1 MKSLLSLVT
10 CLAVIGVK
18 SDDAASS
25 EFARVDRA
33 VNANVC
39 DSWDLDGEEF
49 DVVGYDDNGGPLLGA
64 TGRSRGGAQRGGFG
78 RGGGQHSSSRSAQR
92 GHAATGRGGSM
103 QRGGQ
108 GFPGLPQGVHAPSWM
123 NGAWGVNPPNEM
135 LHVMPLVADTNGGV
149 FTSAISAVEFIA
161 RPQKPFRG
169 ERLITTVTRAGAAGA
184 LPVSTG
190 IFVGVDLQ
198 QVESGNIPIETW
210 LATAFGVRLAMVDA
224 LPGIEIRV
232 PVIIAGAAITSTDTV
247 TVTVTVLGR
256 VLA

>member
-1 MKSLLSLVT
+1 M
-10 CLAVIGVK
+10 
-18 SDDAASS
+18 
-25 EFARVDRA
+25 
-33 VNANVC
+33 
-39 DSWDLDGEEF
+39 SWDLDGEEF
-49 DVVGYDDNGGPLLGA
+49 DVVGYADDGSPLLGA
-64 TGRSRGGAQRGGFG
+64 TGRSRGGAGRGQGAFG
-78 RGGGQHSSSRSAQR
+78 RTAHGGQSRGAQR
-92 GHAATGRGGSM
+92 GHAPTASRGFGS
-103 QRGGQ
+103 RGQ
-108 GFPGLPQGVHAPSWM
+108 GFQGMSHPGAFPGLPSGVQAPPWM

-135 LHVMPLVADTNGGV
+135 LHVMPLVAQTNGGV
-149 FTSAISAVEFIA
+149 FTAAITAVEFIA

-198 QVESGNIPIETW
+198 QVESGDIPIETW

-232 PVIIAGAAITSTDTV
+232 PVIITGAAITSTDTV
-247 TVTVTVLGR
+247 TVTITVLGR

>member
-1 MKSLLSLVT
+1 M
-10 CLAVIGVK
+10 
-18 SDDAASS
+18 
-25 EFARVDRA
+25 
-33 VNANVC
+33 
-39 DSWDLDGEEF
+39 SWDVDGEEF
-49 DVVGYDDNGGPLLGA
+49 DVVGYDHDGSPLLGA
-64 TGRSRGGAQRGGFG
+64 TGRTSRGGFG
-78 RGGGQHSSSRSAQR
+78 RGGGGSGSRGAQR
-92 GHAATGRGGSM
+92 GPGATGRGGAG
-103 QRGGQ
+103 QRGGMQ
-108 GFPGLPQGVHAPSWM
+108 QSRGGAGFPGLPAGVHAPPWM

-135 LHVMPLVADTNGGV
+135 LHVMPLVPDLNGGV
-149 FTSAISAVEFIA
+149 FTAAFTAIEYIA

-169 ERLITTVTRAGAAGA
+169 ERLITTVTRAGAAGS

-247 TVTVTVLGR
+247 TVTITVLGR

>member
-1 MKSLLSLVT
+1 M
-10 CLAVIGVK
+10 
-18 SDDAASS
+18 
-25 EFARVDRA
+25 
-33 VNANVC
+33 
-39 DSWDLDGEEF
+39 SWDVDGEEF
-49 DVVGYDDNGGPLLGA
+49 DVVGYDHDGSPLLGA
-64 TGRSRGGAQRGGFG
+64 TGRSSRGGFG
-78 RGGGQHSSSRSAQR
+78 RGGGGAGSRGAQR
-92 GHAATGRGGSM
+92 GPGATGRGGAGGS
-103 QRGGQ
+103 RGGLQ
-108 GFPGLPQGVHAPSWM
+108 PRGGASFPGLPAGVHAPPWM

-135 LHVMPLVADTNGGV
+135 LHVMPLVPDLNGGV
-149 FTSAISAVEFIA
+149 FTAAFTAIEYIA

-169 ERLITTVTRAGAAGA
+169 ERLITTVTRAGAAGS

-247 TVTVTVLGR
+247 TVTITVLGR

>member
-1 MKSLLSLVT
+1 MLRIAQS
-10 CLAVIGVK
+10 
-18 SDDAASS
+18 
-25 EFARVDRA
+25 ARVLFGAERDRIM
-33 VNANVC
+33 
-39 DSWDLDGEEF
+39 SWDIDGVEF
-49 DVVGYDDNGGPLLGA
+49 DVVGYDEHGPVLGA
-64 TGRSRGGAQRGGFG
+64 TGRQRGGYGRGSGGRGAPGGG
-78 RGGGQHSSSRSAQR
+78 RGGGIQR
-92 GHAATGRGGSM
+92 GHGPTGGGRGGGS
-103 QRGGQ
+103 
-108 GFPGLPQGVHAPSWM
+108 FPGLPPGVQAPSWM

-135 LHVMPLVADTNGGV
+135 LHVMPLVPDLNGGV
-149 FTSAISAVEFIA
+149 FTAAVTAVEFIA

-232 PVIIAGAAITSTDTV
+232 PVVIAGAAITSTDTV
-247 TVTVTVLGR
+247 TVTITVLGR

>member
-1 MKSLLSLVT
+1 M
-10 CLAVIGVK
+10 
-18 SDDAASS
+18 
-25 EFARVDRA
+25 
-33 VNANVC
+33 
-39 DSWDLDGEEF
+39 SWDLDGDEF
-49 DVVGYDDNGGPLLGA
+49 DVVGYDHDGSPLLGA
-64 TGRSRGGAQRGGFG
+64 TGRSRNASGG
-78 RGGGQHSSSRSAQR
+78 RGGMGRSPGGGSRSAQR
-92 GHAATGRGGSM
+92 GPSTGPRGGSM
-103 QRGGQ
+103 NRGASGFQ
-108 GFPGLPQGVHAPSWM
+108 GGSFPGLPSGVHAPSWM

-135 LHVMPLVADTNGGV
+135 LHVMPLVAQTNGGV
-149 FTSAISAVEFIA
+149 FTSAVSACEFIA

-198 QVESGNIPIETW
+198 QVESGDIPIETW

-232 PVIIAGAAITSTDTV
+232 PVVTTGAAITSTDTV
-247 TVTVTVLGR
+247 TVTITILGR

>member
-1 MKSLLSLVT
+1 MQYT
-10 CLAVIGVK
+10 AQ
-18 SDDAASS
+18 
-25 EFARVDRA
+25 RA
-33 VNANVC
+33 NRNEIAIM
-39 DSWDLDGEEF
+39 SWDIDGEEF
-49 DVVGYDDNGGPLLGA
+49 DVVGHDEYGAPLLGA
-64 TGRSRGGAQRGGFG
+64 TGRSRSGGG
-78 RGGGQHSSSRSAQR
+78 RGGHGRSPGGGSRSAQR
-92 GHAATGRGGSM
+92 GGGGFGSRGGSAM
-103 QRGGQ
+103 QRGG
-108 GFPGLPQGVHAPSWM
+108 GSFPGLPQGVHAPSWM

-149 FTSAISAVEFIA
+149 FTSTVSAVEFIA

>member
-1 MKSLLSLVT
+1 M
-10 CLAVIGVK
+10 
-18 SDDAASS
+18 
-25 EFARVDRA
+25 
-33 VNANVC
+33 
-39 DSWDLDGEEF
+39 SWDLDGEEF
-49 DVVGYDDNGGPLLGA
+49 DVVGYDADGGPLLGA
-64 TGRSRGGAQRGGFG
+64 TGRSNRGGFG
-78 RGGGQHSSSRSAQR
+78 RGGGGSHSAATQR
-92 GHAATGRGGSM
+92 GHGATGRGGAMGS
-103 QRGGQ
+103 RGGGGRGFQ
-108 GFPGLPQGVHAPSWM
+108 GMNHPGAFPGLPAGVKAPPWM

-135 LHVMPLVADTNGGV
+135 LHVMPLVPDLNGGV
-149 FTSAISAVEFIA
+149 FTAAFTAIEYIA

-169 ERLITTVTRAGAAGA
+169 ERLITTVTRAGAAGS

-247 TVTVTVLGR
+247 TVTITVLGR